1 MKMFTQEANY
11 GKFRIKFSYNNARAS
26 FQNLDFLFLV
36 KLNISCRVL
45 NFNKHDITLLI

>member
-11 GKFRIKFSYNNARAS
+11 GKFQIKLSHNNASAS

-45 NFNKHDITLLI
+45 NFNKLVITL